1 MMNSHALRRF
11 LVSLATLT
19 ATLMM
24 LHPAEAAG
32 TGYLF
37 VSNER
42 SNNILVFDPAKDYS
56 VVKDI
61 KTSRRPRDMH
71 FNHDHSLLYVACG
84 EDDVIDVI
92 DVATLE
98 VVDHIPTARSPE
110 MFVLNKDETDLY
122 VSNEENSTVQIISIK
137 DKIIVN
143 EIPTGAEPEGVIL
156 SEDEKTLYATSEV
169 ADMVH
174 VIDTDSGSVVDNVIV
189 GTRPRRF
196 VLTKDGKELWVS
208 DELSGEVSIIDRAT
222 NQVIDTLTFGL
233 CGGGPEGM
241 VNPFKR
247 AANIDFDLRASF
259 DPTVNLGVLWEP
271 KSWFALGLVYQ
282 GGARTTYTGSY
293 MFHSDPMLR
302 SFVRG
307 LNSSLLGPIVGAVT
321 GMPQEIPEYQ
331 SGNMTARIPF
341 PWRVQAGMK
350 LMLTDYVQLNADVS
364 YADWAQWNELTFQFD
379 RSVKLLEMAR
389 LFGYA
394 NSSQATFKMGFRSVV
409 NYSLGTQLNLTKKL
423 ALRFGYEPRKSSIPG
438 DKMSL
443 LAPLPDTKLK
453 SVGLRYRFDDG
464 GEVNLTASYMKGT
477 YNIPARSDC
486 NLNCDNFFN
495 LIYNPYAATN
505 VSGSLIVKY
514 AGASYT
520 RPF

>member
-11 LVSLATLT
+11 LVSLATLA

-42 SNNILVFDPAKDYS
+42 SNNILVFDPAKDYA

-71 FNHDHSLLYVACG
+71 FNHDHTLLYVACG
-84 EDDVIDVI
+84 EDDVIDII

-98 VVDHIPTARSPE
+98 VTDHIPTARSPE
-110 MFVLNKDETDLY
+110 MFVFNKDETELY

-222 NQVIDTLTFGL
+222 NQVIDTLTFVPPGFR
-233 CGGGPEGM
+233 PVDVTPVGM
-241 VNPFKR
+241 TINAAGDTVYVSLGRANHVAFVNT
-247 AANIDFDLRASF
+247 A
-259 DPTVNLGVLWEP
+259 T
-271 KSWFALGLVYQ
+271 
-282 GGARTTYTGSY
+282 
-293 MFHSDPMLR
+293 H
-302 SFVRG
+302 
-307 LNSSLLGPIVGAVT
+307 
-321 GMPQEIPEYQ
+321 EIE
-331 SGNMTARIPF
+331 
-341 PWRVQAGMK
+341 
-350 LMLTDYVQLNADVS
+350 DYVLVGSRA
-364 YADWAQWNELTFQFD
+364 W
-379 RSVKLLEMAR
+379 
-389 LFGYA
+389 
-394 NSSQATFKMGFRSVV
+394 
-409 NYSLGTQLNLTKKL
+409 GTQLSPDEKL
-423 ALRFGYEPRKSSIPG
+423 LYVANGLSDDVSIVDVATRKNIRTISAGRIPH
-438 DKMSL
+438 
-443 LAPLPDTKLK
+443 
-453 SVGLRYRFDDG
+453 SVLVD
-464 GEVNLTASYMKGT
+464 E
-477 YNIPARSDC
+477 
-486 NLNCDNFFN
+486 
-495 LIYNPYAATN
+495 
-505 VSGSLIVKY
+505 
-514 AGASYT
+514 
-520 RPF
+520 